1 MSHNMSLTDSLQSWG
16 WISVCLVPNRLSQST
31 VECCC
36 HAGHC
41 HAPCHPPRLQNATQ
55 ALTAA
60 TLVSL
65 QSRSDWGVTEPD
77 THTLRTWSQRQ
88 THTVRTDAC
97 LKGSFPLQ
105 AEGQRECLCVIF
117 VNWGLSCRSV
127 DKRNS
132 SSTRFRTR
140 SADRFL
146 TTPHVIYTGT
156 LHSNQTQQAWTG
168 VKQHVDIWDKYEK
181 CFRHLGH
188 INSISLTTLQCA
200 VTTC

>member
-1 MSHNMSLTDSLQSWG
+1 ML
-16 WISVCLVPNRLSQST
+16 PT
-31 VECCC
+31 VTHPVTL
-36 HAGHC
+36 HAC
-41 HAPCHPPRLQNATQ
+41 KMPRRH
-55 ALTAA
+55 
-60 TLVSL
+60 
-65 QSRSDWGVTEPD
+65 SRQRHWCSCRAGVTEVSLSLTH

-117 VNWGLSCRSV
+117 VNWGLSCRSL

-132 SSTRFRTR
+132 SSTRFSTR

-168 VKQHVDIWDKYEK
+168 VKQHVDIWVKYEK